1 MKATRGQLPLP
12 LEYDENKKT
21 KKNPAIEKPA
31 ELYQEGQCHCRCVRC
46 DDGYHCH
53 YKKNK
58 CGM

>member
-12 LEYDENKKT
+12 LEYDENENKKR
-21 KKNPAIEKPA
+21 NPTTEKPA
-31 ELYQEGQCHCRCVRC
+31 EIYREGQCNCNCVRC

-53 YKKNK
+53 KKKNG